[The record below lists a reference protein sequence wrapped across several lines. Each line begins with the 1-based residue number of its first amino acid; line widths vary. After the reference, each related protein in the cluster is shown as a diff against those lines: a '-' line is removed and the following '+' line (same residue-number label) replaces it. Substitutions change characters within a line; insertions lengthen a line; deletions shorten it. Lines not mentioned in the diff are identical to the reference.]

1 MKLVGNVQIQAST
14 GDYMARQRLHH
25 AAIGAI
31 AGGIVAIVG
40 LFPGLSRADELLD
53 RAAVIK
59 PGAWELAWLKIPWV
73 LDLKAAQQTAKAEG
87 RPIFLWVTGD
97 DPLGRC

>member
-1 MKLVGNVQIQAST
+1 MP
-14 GDYMARQRLHH
+14 RQGLNN
-25 AAIGAI
+25 AAIGLI
-31 AGGIVAIVG
+31 AGGIVAITG
-40 LFPGLSRADELLD
+40 PFPSLSRADELLD

-59 PGAWELAWLKIPWV
+59 PGAGELAWLKIPWV

>member
-1 MKLVGNVQIQAST
+1 MTNPWPN
-14 GDYMARQRLHH
+14 R
-25 AAIGAI
+25 AALAPIAGMLFAI
-31 AGGIVAIVG
+31 AA
-40 LFPGLSRADELLD
+40 LSPSASRADELAD

-59 PGAWELAWLKIPWV
+59 PSARELAWLKIPWV
-73 LDLKAAQQTAKAEG
+73 LDLNTAQQTAKAEA